1 MHNALLKFDR
11 VILNSVAINSMLG
24 VAAFAGGLVLLVM
37 Q

>member
-1 MHNALLKFDR
+1 MHNALLKLDR
-11 VILNSVAINSMLG
+11 VVLRSVAINSLLG